1 MEAKLYKGMLTATR
15 RGVKSGF
22 SDHYPKT
29 HILAEGV
36 EIKDA
41 GKH

>member
-1 MEAKLYKGMLTATR
+1 METKLLRNAR
-15 RGVKSGF
+15 LLPERERSQ
-22 SDHYPKT
+22 DRCPRT

-41 GKH
+41 AKH

>member
-1 MEAKLYKGMLTATR
+1 MEAKLCKGMATATR
-15 RGVKSGF
+15 KGVKSGL

-41 GKH
+41 AKH